1 MKKINSFYFFII
13 IILFLISVGCSNS
26 VISRVSDDSGD
37 GFVNFQW
44 RQSSKFVDTSFSFFD
59 KDLMVFLMKDGS
71 IYYIPKDNSTS
82 QGIYKF
88 EVNFASDP
96 NKNNTFFVFITM
108 HRESEELVTWKIKLE
123 GETETFPVE
132 HKGKTYNIVKSFKY
146 EGRKIKKSFCY
157 GELSLLKMDFNINNH
172 SNNFTLVYE

>member
-1 MKKINSFYFFII
+1 MKKRTLYCFLLLIVFVT
-13 IILFLISVGCSNS
+13 FLIGCSNS

-44 RQSSKFVDTSFSFFD
+44 RQGSKFVDTSFSFFD

-96 NKNNTFFVFITM
+96 SKANLFIVFITM
-108 HRESEELVTWKIKLE
+108 HRESEELVTWKIKMK
-123 GETETFPVE
+123 GETETFIVE
-132 HKGKTYNIVKSFKY
+132 HKGKSYNVVKSFKY
-146 EGRKIKKSFCY
+146 EGRKVEKSFCY
-157 GELSLLKMDFNINNH
+157 GKLTLLKMDFNINHND
-172 SNNFTLVYE
+172 FTLVSE